1 MPKKSKGDAAT
12 PLSDASQPASH
23 VMTEEISAYEEELD
37 ELIAEMEKGIDGLR
51 RLNGAAKMDR
61 ITELNG
67 RMQRARNALQGFRV
81 EMREL
86 PREEAMAYDAKAKA
100 FHNSLNKLHGDL
112 QWAKTEGERGGLGLR
127 SVDDMTAGEII
138 QEAAKTQD
146 QSLASVQRMKQ
157 QIADSKQVGAETA
170 QKLKGQTEQLKNIDA
185 DIMKV
190 KSNLK
195 RADLLLRAFMRRMMT
210 DKVIMIFVCLIFCGI
225 VGIIV
230 FKVVNPEA
238 ADESGL
244 NVPDAVVDPLGGAD
258 VRRALRERGGA
269 GGGSGRTLLFR

>member
-1 MPKKSKGDAAT
+1 
-12 PLSDASQPASH
+12 
-23 VMTEEISAYEEELD
+23 
-37 ELIAEMEKGIDGLR
+37 
-51 RLNGAAKMDR
+51 
-61 ITELNG
+61 
-67 RMQRARNALQGFRV
+67 
-81 EMREL
+81 
-86 PREEAMAYDAKAKA
+86 
-100 FHNSLNKLHGDL
+100 
-112 QWAKTEGERGGLGLR
+112 
-127 SVDDMTAGEII
+127 MTAGEII

-230 FKVVNPEA
+230 YKVVDPQG

-244 NVPDAVVDPLGGAD
+244 NVPDEVVDPLGGAD
-258 VRRALRERGGA
+258 VRRRALRELRA
-269 GGGSGRTLLFR
+269 PSRRLLFRDR

>member
-1 MPKKSKGDAAT
+1 M
-12 PLSDASQPASH
+12 
-23 VMTEEISAYEEELD
+23 
-37 ELIAEMEKGIDGLR
+37 
-51 RLNGAAKMDR
+51 
-61 ITELNG
+61 
-67 RMQRARNALQGFRV
+67 LQAFKV

-112 QWAKTEGERGGLGLR
+112 QWAKTEGERGGLALR

-170 QKLKGQTEQLKNIDA
+170 QKLKGQTEQLKNIDL

-190 KSNLK
+190 KSNLVTSCY
-195 RADLLLRAFMRRMMT
+195 A
-210 DKVIMIFVCLIFCGI
+210 
-225 VGIIV
+225 
-230 FKVVNPEA
+230 PSA
-238 ADESGL
+238 ADGDGQDRDGL
-244 NVPDAVVDPLGGAD
+244 HVPDLPRHHHHHRVQGDGRRGHRGHERSAHAGRDHGRLQQHQTKPTAALLEVVALCPVWVALWPPAPSSRGTH
-258 VRRALRERGGA
+258 VRARR
-269 GGGSGRTLLFR
+269 